1 MYDYI
6 GRVGQQIVWLH
17 RVGQPINCMTTLSR
31 VGQQIVWLQ
40 KVGQPINCTTT
51 LSRVG
56 LGQPY
61 VRQTYVGLGN

>member
-1 MYDYI
+1 
-6 GRVGQQIVWLH
+6 
-17 RVGQPINCMTTLSR
+17 MTTLSR